1 MSDSA
6 APTAARTGTTA
17 VSLTVLPT
25 PLGDLRIAATAEAL
39 VYCGFQSAHELR
51 DRLARA
57 GLREA
62 GSPGTGPR
70 RPAILDDAAA
80 QLDAYLA
87 GRLRSFDLPLDLRL
101 ATPFSRET
109 VSALDGFVPYG
120 RTATYGALAEA
131 LNRPRA
137 ARAVGT
143 ALGSNPLCV
152 VLPCHRIVGS
162 TGALT
167 GYAGGVAAKRHL
179 LALEAGPSSPAISS
193 YP

>member
-1 MSDSA
+1 MPDSA
-6 APTAARTGTTA
+6 APTATGTGTTD
-17 VSLTVLPT
+17 VSLAVLPT
-25 PLGDLRIAATAEAL
+25 PLGDLRIAATADAL
-39 VYCGFQSAHELR
+39 VYCGFQPADELR
-51 DRLARA
+51 ARLARG

-62 GSPGTGPR
+62 PSPGTGAR
-70 RPAILDDAAA
+70 HPAVLDDAAA

-109 VSALDGFVPYG
+109 VSALDAFVPYG

-167 GYAGGVAAKRHL
+167 GYAGGVEAKRHL
-179 LALEAGPSSPAISS
+179 LSLEARP
-193 YP
+193 

>member
-1 MSDSA
+1 MPDSV
-6 APTAARTGTTA
+6 APTAVRTGTTA
-17 VSLTVLPT
+17 VSLSVLPT
-25 PLGDLRIAATAEAL
+25 PLGDLRLAATPEAL
-39 VYCGFQSAHELR
+39 VYCGFQPADELR
-51 DRLARA
+51 DRLARG
-57 GLREA
+57 GLREN
-62 GSPGTGPR
+62 GSSGTGSR
-70 RPAILDDAAA
+70 RPAVLDDAAA
-80 QLDAYLA
+80 QLGAYLS

-109 VSALDGFVPYG
+109 VSALEGFVGYG

-131 LNRPRA
+131 LDRPRA

-152 VLPCHRIVGS
+152 ILPCHRIVGS

-179 LALEAGPSSPAISS
+179 LTLEAGL
-193 YP
+193 

>member
-1 MSDSA
+1 MPDSA

-25 PLGDLRIAATAEAL
+25 PLGDLRLAATADAL
-39 VYCGFQSAHELR
+39 VYCGFQPADELR
-51 DRLARA
+51 DRLARG
-57 GLREA
+57 GLAEA
-62 GSPGTGPR
+62 GSPGAGFR
-70 RPAILDDAAA
+70 CPAVLDDAAA

-87 GRLRSFDLPLDLRL
+87 GRLHSFDLPLDLRL

-109 VSALDGFVPYG
+109 VSALDTFVPYG
-120 RTATYGALAEA
+120 RTATYGALAAA

-179 LALEAGPSSPAISS
+179 LALEAGPSSSAIST

>member
-1 MSDSA
+1 MPDSA
-6 APTAARTGTTA
+6 APTAARTGTD
-17 VSLTVLPT
+17 VSVTVLPT
-25 PLGDLRIAATAEAL
+25 PLGDLRIAATADAL
-39 VYCGFQSAHELR
+39 VYCGFQPADELR
-51 DRLARA
+51 ARLERA
-57 GLREA
+57 GLREAA

-70 RPAILDDAAA
+70 HPGAPDGAAALLDTAAA

-109 VSALDGFVPYG
+109 VSALDAFVPYG

-167 GYAGGVAAKRHL
+167 GYAGGVEAKRHL
-179 LALEAGPSSPAISS
+179 LGLEARP
-193 YP
+193 